1 MPACPNCG
9 STDCEEIDD
18 FTFACLDCEYI
29 FNFEGGEP
37 EEQALEPVGLDD
49 DMQGF
54 EDRISP
60 LGDES

>member
-1 MPACPNCG
+1 MPLCPNCG
-9 STDCEEIDD
+9 SVDCEEMDD

-29 FNFEGGEP
+29 FNFEGDEP
-37 EEQALEPVGLDD
+37 EEQALELVGLDD
-49 DMQGF
+49 DMQAF